1 MTCFGSDI
9 YFVVGAS
16 GGVETLDLLHLSGPG
31 IENGRASLVHLGRI
45 LDTFGRLVLDRLSV
59 RQPDVRKEQRDD
71 ECGGRDGHPYDDEQS
86 LRLVV
91 RSGDGEAFRRT
102 GDVRLDEGR
111 RVLVSGRGEGRIG
124 EILLELSG
132 DFIGPDAY
140 MVAKQNS
147 MNGSTY
153 CASELEHILRRTSTD
168 GRTDTSRDI
177 VHQQPSG
184 RDSSHVYR
192 ADCPQ
197 RKNALMTARQT
208 HVRASK
214 RTAGRPGWGN

>member
-1 MTCFGSDI
+1 M
-9 YFVVGAS
+9 VGAS

-31 IENGRASLVHLGRI
+31 IENRRTSLVHLGRI
-45 LDTFGRLVLDRLSV
+45 LDTLGRLVLDRLSV
-59 RQPDVRKEQRDD
+59 RQPDVGEEERDD
-71 ECGGRDGHPYDDEQS
+71 ERRSRDGHSYNDEQT

-102 GDVRLDEGR
+102 GDVGLDER
-111 RVLVSGRGEGRIG
+111 RRILVGGCGEGRVG

-140 MVAKQNS
+140 MAKQNS
-147 MNGSTY
+147 VNGSTY
-153 CASELEHILRRTSTD
+153 CASELEHILRRTSPD
-168 GRTDTSRDI
+168 GRTDTSSDI

-197 RKNALMTARQT
+197 RKDASMTAQHT